1 MSTDFGF
8 QVWLVKKYFASD
20 QHYQL
25 ENVKPNETNKQKSDR
40 KLGMRDQNQR
50 ETATTNRLT
59 DTLLTILPLCIV

>member
-1 MSTDFGF
+1 MSTDF

-20 QHYQL
+20 QQYQL

-50 ETATTNRLT
+50 EKATTNRLT